1 MRDRTGGRRG
11 GVARYLRL
19 PRSASRIRDDIDEE
33 LRFDIEIRARD
44 LRALGVSAEEA
55 ERRASREFGDL
66 DGTRRYCEEID
77 MQIEADVRWSH
88 TFDDLRSDLLIALR
102 GMRRTPVFAAVVLLT
117 LALGIGANTAVFSVV
132 RRVIIAPL
140 PFRSPNEL
148 YRLYT
153 TPSATDGDFDKVS
166 AVELNDLAAQSRT
179 LAGVTLFG
187 NYSGVTYADD
197 HSTESWQSV
206 SVAPNFFDVLGVRP
220 ELGRTFG
227 PGDFVAGAPNAVMLA
242 HQVWQRVFG
251 GDPGVIGRSI
261 EASGARFT
269 VVGVLP
275 ENFVGPTFNADIL
288 RPLNVDGV
296 MRNARF
302 ARSRVWRSVA
312 RAKPGVSP
320 AQLRSELATLQP
332 RIQTAYPEIKHAG
345 VFVATPLHEAIVG
358 GAGPVLRVVMGGA
371 LIVLLAACVNIAGLF
386 VARAASRR
394 RELGVRTA
402 LGAARGRLVR
412 QVVAETLLYGVAGGG
427 IGVMLAVVLKSG
439 LLRIAGP
446 MLPPLGEARIDST
459 AFIFAFVASLVCG
472 VAFGLLPALATTR
485 VDVRDA
491 LADAGTR
498 SASRGAAA
506 GRTSRLL
513 VSVQVA
519 FAVVLVVGAG
529 LLVRTFK
536 TLVDTDLGY
545 ATTGH
550 QATFFLGLGARYRDP
565 AAQGAFVETFLHR
578 VHALPGVTAAGY
590 TVTGPWSGSWRTIH
604 FHLAGQTEAV
614 SEPSSAVLATASAEF
629 FTATG
634 IPIHRG
640 RGFNAGDHRG
650 TTPVAVISESMAR
663 KYWPNSNPIG
673 ARIRLDWYSVDP
685 GDSTVAREIVGVVSD
700 VKENALSD
708 AAATVYVSAE
718 QAQIYGSAFVV
729 RTTGDANGLLKAIA
743 ETVHGLDPRVPLV
756 SPRSLSDVLSGLVRR
771 QNVAMVLIA
780 AFAALAVLLAGLGVY
795 GVMAYSVA
803 ARTRELG
810 IRSALGASRLSIVG
824 LVLRDG
830 LATTSLGLAGGMMVA
845 LAMPRL
851 VSSLLVGVSAR
862 DPLSYAGALLVLGV
876 VALVACALPARA
888 AARVEPVEALRL
900 E

>member
-227 PGDFVAGAPNAVMLA
+227 PGDFVASAPNAVMLA

-302 ARSRVWRSVA
+302 ARSRVWRSVV

-371 LIVLLAACVNIAGLF
+371 LMVLLAACVNIAGLF

-402 LGAARGRLVR
+402 LGAAQGRLVR
-412 QVVAETLLYGVAGGG
+412 QVVAETLLYGVAGGS
-427 IGVMLAVVLKSG
+427 IGVMLAIVLKSG
-439 LLRIAGP
+439 LLHIAGP
-446 MLPPLGEARIDST
+446 MLPPLGEATIDGA
-459 AFIFAFVASLVCG
+459 AFTFALVASLVCG

-491 LADAGTR
+491 LADSGSR

-506 GRTSRLL
+506 ARTSRLL
-513 VSVQVA
+513 VSVQVG

-545 ATTGH
+545 ATTSH

-565 AAQGAFVETFLHR
+565 AAQGAFVETFLQR

-590 TVTGPWSGSWRTIH
+590 TVTGPWNGSWRTIH
-604 FHLAGQTEAV
+604 FHLAGQAEPA

-634 IPIHRG
+634 IPVRRG
-640 RGFNAGDHRG
+640 RGFNAGDHLG
-650 TTPVAVISESMAR
+650 TAPVAVISESMAR

-673 ARIRLDWYSVDP
+673 TRIRLDWYSVNP
-685 GDSTVAREIVGVVSD
+685 GDSTMAREIVGVVSD

-729 RTTGDANGLLKAIA
+729 RTSGDAKGLLKAIA

-810 IRSALGASRLSIVG
+810 IRSALGASRLSIVS